1 MKRPAQPTEN
11 LPAIAGKPGA
21 GPALPALV
29 QNAGGAAAFAW
40 DEFFSGEVRNPN
52 TRRAYAHAIRQFLAW
67 AEGQGTGLARITPGQ
82 VGHYIDQLDASMP
95 TKKQHLAA
103 LRGFFDKLVLR
114 HVVLLNPA
122 ACVRG
127 PRYSNS
133 EGKTPEIAIEQAR
146 KLLQSIRLTYTVR
159 EKGKEPREAVNVVG
173 LRDRAVIAVLIYTA
187 ARIGAVATLKMKSLG
202 HDGSQWLLHFAE
214 KGGKARE
221 IPVRHDLE
229 QYLLAWLD
237 AAGLRNAPKD
247 SPLFRS
253 AVGKTRQLTATA
265 PTAGDLGRM
274 VKRRLKDAGLPPRL
288 SPHSF
293 RVTTITDLLEH
304 GVPLEDVQQL
314 AGHAD
319 PRTTRLY
326 DRRQKKVTRNVVE
339 RISV

>member
-1 MKRPAQPTEN
+1 MSKES
-11 LPAIAGKPGA
+11 LPAVIEKPGEA
-21 GPALPALV
+21 SSLPVLI
-29 QNAGGAAAFAW
+29 QNAGGAAAFVW
-40 DEFFSGEVRNPN
+40 DEFFSGEIRNPN
-52 TRRAYAHAIRQFLAW
+52 TRRAYTHAVRQFLAW
-67 AEGQGTGLARITPGQ
+67 AAGQGVELARITPGQ
-82 VGHYIDQLDASMP
+82 VGQYIDQLDASMP

-103 LRGFFDKLVLR
+103 LKGFFDKLVLR

-122 ACVRG
+122 ASVRG
-127 PRYSNS
+127 PRYSAG
-133 EGKTPEIAIEQAR
+133 EGKTPEIAVEQAR
-146 KLLQSIRLTYTVR
+146 TLLKSIRLTHTVKA
-159 EKGKEPREAVNVVG
+159 KGKKPRESVNVVG

-187 ARIGAVATLKMKSLG
+187 ARIGAVATLRMKSLE
-202 HDGSQWLLHFAE
+202 HDGSQWLLKFAE

-237 AAGLRNAPKD
+237 AAGLRDAPKD

-253 AVGKTRQLTATA
+253 AIGRTKQLTAKA

-274 VKRRLKDAGLPPRL
+274 VKRRMKDAGLPARL

>member
-1 MKRPAQPTEN
+1 MEQPALRADN
-11 LPAIAGKPGA
+11 LPAVIKKPGA
-21 GPALPALV
+21 GAEPLPLPALV
-29 QNAGGAAAFAW
+29 EQAGGAAAFVW
-40 DEFFSGEVRNPN
+40 DEFFSGEIRNPN
-52 TRRAYAHAIRQFLAW
+52 TRRAYAHAVRQFLAW
-67 AEGQGTGLARITPGQ
+67 AAGQGAGLARITPGQ
-82 VGHYIDQLDASMP
+82 VGQYIDQLDASMP

-103 LRGFFDKLVLR
+103 LKGFFDKLVLR

-122 ACVRG
+122 ASVRG
-127 PRYSNS
+127 PRYSNA
-133 EGKTPEIAIEQAR
+133 EGKTPEIAVEQAR
-146 KLLQSIRLTYTVR
+146 KLLASIDTSH
-159 EKGKEPREAVNVVG
+159 VVG
-173 LRDRAVIAVLIYTA
+173 LRDRAIIAVLIYTA
-187 ARIGAVATLKMKSLG
+187 ARIGAVATLKMKSLE
-202 HDGSQWLLHFAE
+202 HDGSQWLLKFAE

-229 QYLLAWLD
+229 QYLMAWLD
-237 AAGLRNAPKD
+237 AAGLRGAAKD

-253 AVGKTRQLTATA
+253 AIGKTRQLNARA
-265 PTAGDLGRM
+265 PTAGDLNRM
-274 VKRRLKDAGLPPRL
+274 LKRRFKDAGLPARL

-304 GVPLEDVQQL
+304 GVPLEDVQHL

>member
-1 MKRPAQPTEN
+1 MRPARHSEN
-11 LPAIAGKPGA
+11 LPAVIESAAAAP
-21 GPALPALV
+21 PLPVLV

-40 DEFFSGEVRNPN
+40 EEFFSGEIRNPN
-52 TRRAYAHAIRQFLAW
+52 TRRAYTHAVRQFLAW
-67 AEGQGTGLARITPGQ
+67 AEGQGFQLARISPGQ
-82 VGHYIDQLDASMP
+82 VGQYIDQLDTSAP
-95 TKKQHLAA
+95 TRKQHLAA
-103 LRGFFDKLVLR
+103 LKGFFDKLVLR

-122 ACVRG
+122 ASVRG
-127 PRYSNS
+127 PRYSS
-133 EGKTPEIAIEQAR
+133 GEGKTPEIAIEQAR
-146 KLLQSIRLTYTVR
+146 TLLKSIDLSH
-159 EKGKEPREAVNVVG
+159 VVG
-173 LRDRAVIAVLIYTA
+173 LRDRAVIAIMIYTA
-187 ARIGAVATLKMKSLG
+187 ARVGAVATLKMKSLE

-229 QYLLAWLD
+229 QYLLAYLD

-253 AVGKTRQLTATA
+253 AIGKTKTLTAKA

-274 VKRRLKDAGLPPRL
+274 VKRRMKDAGLPPRL

-304 GVPLEDVQQL
+304 GVPLEDVQHL

-326 DRRQKKVTRNVVE
+326 DRRQKKITRNVVE

>member
-1 MKRPAQPTEN
+1 MLNDSTKPM
-11 LPAIAGKPGA
+11 LPAVIEPPRAGDH
-21 GPALPALV
+21 LPALV
-29 QNAGGAAAFAW
+29 EQAGNTARFVW
-40 DEFFSGEVRNPN
+40 DEFFQGEIRNPN
-52 TRRAYAHAIRQFLAW
+52 TRRAYTHAVRQFLAW
-67 AEGQGTGLARITPGQ
+67 AAGQGVELARISPGQ
-82 VGHYIDQLDASMP
+82 VGQYIDQLEASMP

-103 LRGFFDKLVLR
+103 IKGFFDKLVLR

-122 ACVRG
+122 ASVRG
-127 PRYSNS
+127 PRYSAG
-133 EGKTPEIAIEQAR
+133 EGKTPEIAVEQAR
-146 KLLQSIRLTYTVR
+146 TLLKSIKLTYTV
-159 EKGKEPREAVNVVG
+159 KAMGKKPREVVNVVG
-173 LRDRAVIAVLIYTA
+173 LRDRAVIAMLIYTA
-187 ARIGAVATLKMKSLG
+187 ARIGAVATLRMKSLE
-202 HDGSQWLLHFAE
+202 HDGSQWLLKFAE

-229 QYLLAWLD
+229 QYLFAWLD
-237 AAGLRNAPKD
+237 AAGIKDAPKD

-253 AVGKTRQLTATA
+253 AIGRTKALSAKA

-274 VKRRLKDAGLPPRL
+274 VKRRMKDAGLPARL

-339 RISV
+339 RISI